1 MANFTQNSNENL
13 SLEEKRQKRLFN
25 YLKKRGNHFTLQQT
39 IADALPKFYPYDNRY
54 NFHDSRARMI
64 MTKDIQKIND
74 SSEYEKIIISSAQ
87 GIKLSTKREFEGYI
101 NSQFASVFAK
111 LKRVRRKAEK
121 GHMDGQAI
129 MGVSL
134 EDVDH
139 IISAFIEE
147 DE

>member
-1 MANFTQNSNENL
+1 MANLTQNSNENL

-25 YLKKRGNHFTLQQT
+25 YLKKRGNHFALQQT

-54 NFHDSRARMI
+54 NFHDSCARMI

-74 SSEYEKIIISSAQ
+74 SSDYEKIIISSAQ
-87 GIKLSTKREFEGYI
+87 GIKLSTKREFEGHI
-101 NSQFASVFAK
+101 NSQFASVFAR

-121 GHMDGQAI
+121 GHMDGQMKI
-129 MGVSL
+129 GVSF
-134 EDVDH
+134 EDIDH
-139 IISAFIEE
+139 IISAFIDE

>member
-13 SLEEKRQKRLFN
+13 SLEEKRQRRLFN

-101 NSQFASVFAK
+101 NSQFASVFAR

-121 GHMDGQAI
+121 GHMDGQMKI
-129 MGVSL
+129 GVSF
-134 EDVDH
+134 EDIDH
-139 IISAFIEE
+139 IISAFINE

>member
-1 MANFTQNSNENL
+1 MNEKVEKTEEL
-13 SLEEKRQKRLFN
+13 SLDEKRQRKLFN
-25 YLKKRGNHFTLQQT
+25 FLKRRGNHFTLQQT
-39 IADALPKFYPYDNRY
+39 IADALPKYYPYNNRY

-64 MTKDIQKIND
+64 MTKDIQTIND
-74 SSEYEKIIISSAQ
+74 SDKYEKIIISSVQ
-87 GIKLSTKREFEGYI
+87 GIKLSTKREFNGYI
-101 NSQFASVFAK
+101 NSQFASVFAR

-121 GHMDGQAI
+121 GNMDGQAI

>member
-87 GIKLSTKREFEGYI
+87 GIKLSTKKEFEGYI
-101 NSQFASVFAK
+101 NSQFASVFAR

-121 GHMDGQAI
+121 GRMDGLRKI
-129 MGVSL
+129 GVSF
-134 EDVDH
+134 EDIDH
-139 IISAFIEE
+139 IISAFIDE

>member
-1 MANFTQNSNENL
+1 M
-13 SLEEKRQKRLFN
+13 
-25 YLKKRGNHFTLQQT
+25 QQT
-39 IADALPKFYPYDNRY
+39 IADALPKYYPYNNRY

-64 MTKDIQKIND
+64 MTKDIQTIND
-74 SSEYEKIIISSAQ
+74 SDKYEKIIISSVQ
-87 GIKLSTKREFEGYI
+87 GIKLSTKREFNGYI
-101 NSQFASVFAK
+101 NSQFASVFAR

-121 GHMDGQAI
+121 GNMDGQAI